1 MHSQR
6 TSFDLL
12 AHFDQP
18 KTSPLQTAPPR
29 QSTRRSVRWVLK
41 WAIAIAMLV
50 VAASILTDFA
60 YMLAAEHR
68 LNAAAR
74 AALSEV
80 MLPRATTSSVQ
91 SVVEHRLGKAQLL
104 QLTIL
109 QNGHPAQGL
118 IRQSDGDRFAVSI
131 SLASSNVIPKWSRI
145 LNPSHSDSPVFAHA
159 EGQVPGRTLS
169 YKPRTQTAAE

>member
-1 MHSQR
+1 MHSQH

-74 AALSEV
+74 AGVSEV
-80 MLPRATTSSVQ
+80 MLPRATTNSVKA
-91 SVVEHRLGKAQLL
+91 VVERRIGNTQLL

-118 IRQSDGDRFAVSI
+118 IRQSDGDRFAISI
-131 SLASSNVIPKWSRI
+131 SLASSNLTPNWARI
-145 LNPSHSDSPVFAHA
+145 LNPSHSDSPVLAHA
-159 EGQVPGRTLS
+159 EGQVPSRTLS
-169 YKPRTQTAAE
+169 YRSPTQTAAE

>member
-18 KTSPLQTAPPR
+18 KTSALQVARPPR
-29 QSTRRSVRWVLK
+29 TTKRGVRWVLK

-109 QNGHPAQGL
+109 QNGH
-118 IRQSDGDRFAVSI
+118 
-131 SLASSNVIPKWSRI
+131 
-145 LNPSHSDSPVFAHA
+145 
-159 EGQVPGRTLS
+159 
-169 YKPRTQTAAE
+169 